1 MQELKV
7 IGVEDG
13 ALLVASDDGA
23 RFRVPV
29 DDVLQSRLR
38 QSSPGMGTGRKL
50 SPREIQSHIR
60 SGMSAEDVSAVTGA
74 DLEYVQRFEGP
85 VLAERE
91 YVIESALAVPVHTA
105 LDVDP
110 LSSGT
115 TFGTVIRRRLVESG
129 ALSERW
135 ASWKEEGGEWI
146 VKLTFI
152 SDTVDRDARWT
163 FDPKKST
170 LSPQNAEAVSL
181 SQQGELPASLIPRL
195 RAVAVDEQPDAA
207 RFDSGAFASV
217 AVDSASAGSA
227 AAGAASDGAHHLDG
241 LQTGP
246 LLEMVPHGR
255 VGADP
260 DADDVR
266 PVNQTAD
273 LLEALRRRRGERDP
287 MDPNHEES
295 MASHPSTG
303 AVRLIDIPLFPDER
317 PMSSAGSPS
326 SGSTGGTGPH
336 GISRGKK
343 GRASMPSWDEIVFGA
358 RTDDDL

>member
-38 QSSPGMGTGRKL
+38 QSSPGIGTGRKL

-74 DLEYVQRFEGP
+74 DLDYVQRFEGP

-105 LDVDP
+105 LDLDP

-146 VKLTFI
+146 VKLTFV
-152 SDTVDRDARWT
+152 SDQVDHDARWT

-207 RFDSGAFASV
+207 RFDSGAFTSV
-217 AVDSASAGSA
+217 AVE
-227 AAGAASDGAHHLDG
+227 AHHLDG
-241 LQTGP
+241 VQTGP

-260 DADDVR
+260 GAESAR
-266 PVNQTAD
+266 PINQTAD

-287 MDPNHEES
+287 MDPDHEES

-303 AVRLIDIPLFPDER
+303 TVRLIDIPLFPDER
-317 PMSSAGSPS
+317 TVGSANTPS